1 MKSLH
6 TARYLEALWP
16 SQPVLDLGCGRGE
29 LLSVLQELGA
39 EATGVDNDPAMV
51 AVARERGV
59 RVLHADAVAHVRSLQ
74 PGSVGSVV
82 AIQVLEHLGP
92 AAVAELLELSVS
104 RLRPGGVFVAE
115 TPNPASL
122 IVLGNSYL
130 LDPTRVQPPLHPA
143 LLTFLFESAGFSDVS
158 LEFHSPADD
167 NRLRLVD
174 DPEAPPWADQ
184 VNQALA
190 HLNRVLFGPQD
201 YSVVATRPPD
211 G

>member
-1 MKSLH
+1 LKSLH

-16 SQPVLDLGCGRGE
+16 SQPVLELGCGRGE

-59 RVLHADAVAHVRSLQ
+59 RVLHADAVAHVRSLP

-82 AIQVLEHLGP
+82 AIQFLEHLGP

-143 LLTFLFESAGFSDVS
+143 LLTFLFESAGFSDVT
-158 LEFHSPADD
+158 LEFHSPAEED
-167 NRLRLVD
+167 RLRLVD

-190 HLNRVLFGPQD
+190 QLNRVLFGPQD